1 MKKCALLFPHYV
13 PLTARFQLVENALN
27 DLHQVTFCNI
37 TAFCRNYSAI
47 MNVEYQELINVILRK
62 KAQNDI
68 LYQNL
73 YVSVYVT
80 S

>member
-1 MKKCALLFPHYV
+1 
-13 PLTARFQLVENALN
+13 
-27 DLHQVTFCNI
+27 
-37 TAFCRNYSAI
+37 

-68 LYQNL
+68 PYQNL
-73 YVSVYVT
+73 HVSVYVT

>member
-1 MKKCALLFPHYV
+1 MSNY
-13 PLTARFQLVENALN
+13 
-27 DLHQVTFCNI
+27 
-37 TAFCRNYSAI
+37 RNYSAI
-47 MNVEYQELINVILRK
+47 MNDEYQELINVILRK

-73 YVSVYVT
+73 HVSAYAT

>member
-1 MKKCALLFPHYV
+1 
-13 PLTARFQLVENALN
+13 
-27 DLHQVTFCNI
+27 
-37 TAFCRNYSAI
+37 

>member
-1 MKKCALLFPHYV
+1 MGLLS
-13 PLTARFQLVENALN
+13 LSNCSKLSG
-27 DLHQVTFCNI
+27 
-37 TAFCRNYSAI
+37 NYSAI

-62 KAQNDI
+62 KDQNDI

-73 YVSVYVT
+73 HVSVYVT